1 MPGEQKGE
9 GLEEYKHIPSVHAVN
24 DFHGPSSIV
33 VFTYKDSSSG
43 FIRDIEGVDFAETFE
58 QGAHET
64 EIEVFLVA
72 SDIEFPPGNA
82 KEWNFVPPCGHLSSA
97 QFCHDA
103 MIWDNRSGKVERAG
117 ERVCGGHFEKS
128 DDGDELSVETTGC
141 KEVLVTD
148 MTETT

>member
-1 MPGEQKGE
+1 VGG
-9 GLEEYKHIPSVHAVN
+9 YKHIPSVHTVN

-43 FIRDIEGVDFAETFE
+43 FIRDIKGVDFAETFE

-82 KEWNFVPPCGHLSSA
+82 KEWDFVPPCSHLSSA
-97 QFCHDA
+97 QFCHGA
-103 MIWDNRSGKVERAG
+103 RVWDNRSGKGGKGRGEGVWGALREER
-117 ERVCGGHFEKS
+117 
-128 DDGDELSVETTGC
+128 
-141 KEVLVTD
+141 
-148 MTETT
+148 